1 MKNILWFEDI
11 TMDDV
16 PQVGGKNASLGEMIQ
31 NLSTDGVRIPSGFAT
46 TADAYRYFLRE
57 TGLDSFVE
65 NTLAGVSKD
74 NLVDLARRGKKVR
87 DKFYRA
93 KFPDDL
99 TQEIAAAYAQMEKR
113 YGKNVDVAVRS
124 SATAEDLPGASFA
137 GQQES
142 YLGIRGEK
150 DVLKAVKWTMASLF
164 TNRAISYRIDKGY
177 GHMKVALSAGVQKMV
192 RSDKGASGVMF
203 TVDTESG
210 FRNIVV
216 INATW
221 GLGEM
226 IVQGHVIP
234 DEYLVFKNTAETA
247 PNSIIEKKPG
257 IKSKKMIYGGKKLS
271 GIQETKVVPVSPA
284 QQHEFVLSDDE
295 IHLLAKWGMIVEKH
309 YSELAGKWAPMDME
323 WAKDGETNELYMVQA
338 RPETVQSTRDFT
350 KLKEF
355 EMKSHGAEIIS
366 GISVGSNIATGTARI
381 ILDLKKIPTFK
392 KGEVLVTSMT
402 DPDWEPIMRM
412 ASAIITDRG
421 GRTSHAAIV
430 SRELGVPAI
439 VGTQHAT
446 RLIKTGDVVT
456 VNTIGSEGVVYA
468 GVADF
473 AVHEHD
479 ITKIPKPHTKIM
491 VNVATP
497 DLAFDHSF
505 LPVAGVGLAREEFII
520 ASHIGV
526 HPLALI
532 NYNKLSSALRL
543 EISKKMIGWRNPVTF
558 YRDKLSYGIARIA
571 ASFYPNPVIVRF
583 SDFKS
588 NEYSTLLGGS
598 AYEPKESNPMIGWR
612 GASRYYDPK
621 FAQAFELEVQ
631 AMKLVR
637 DTMGLDNVI
646 PMIPFCRTLE
656 EADKVLAIIT
666 KNGIIPTTYGKPGEK
681 TTPVY
686 MMCEIPSNILLADE
700 FLDRFDGMSIGSN
713 DLTQLTLG
721 LDRDSELISNV
732 GNENNDAVK
741 SLIATVIAK
750 AKERGKYIGICGQG
764 PSDLPDFAE
773 FLVKCGIDSMSLNP
787 DVVVKTIINVAR
799 IESETGVDTQSEDT
813 HTKPNEG
820 ETYAY

>member
-1 MKNILWFEDI
+1 MSNILWFEDI

-31 NLSTDGVRIPSGFAT
+31 NLASEGVRTPSGFAT

-65 NTLAGVSKD
+65 KTLAGVSKND
-74 NLVDLARRGKKVR
+74 LVDLARRGKKVR
-87 DKFYRA
+87 DTFYRA

-99 TQEIAAAYAQMEKR
+99 TQEIATAYAQMEKR

-210 FRNIVV
+210 FRNVV
-216 INATW
+216 VVNATW

-234 DEYLVFKNTAETA
+234 DEYLVFKNTADTA

-271 GIQETKVVPVSPA
+271 GIQETKVVPVSPE
-284 QQHEFVLSDDE
+284 QQHSFVLSDDE

-309 YSELAGKWAPMDME
+309 YSKLAGKWAPMDME

-355 EMKSHGAEIIS
+355 EMKSHGAKVIS
-366 GISVGSNIATGTARI
+366 GISVGSNIATGTARV

-439 VGTQHAT
+439 VGTQRAT
-446 RLIKTGDVVT
+446 HLIKTGDVVT
-456 VNTIGSEGVVYA
+456 VDTIGSEGVVYTGA
-468 GVADF
+468 ADF

-543 EISKKMIGWRNPVTF
+543 EISKKMIGWHDPVTF

-583 SDFKS
+583 SDFKT

-612 GASRYYDPK
+612 GASRYYDPA
-621 FAQAFELEVQ
+621 FAPAFELEVQ

-656 EADKVLAIIT
+656 EADKVLAILA
-666 KNGIIPTTYGKPGEK
+666 KNGIVPTAYSKPGEK

-686 MMCEIPSNILLADE
+686 MMCEIPSNILLADK

-721 LDRDSELISNV
+721 LDRDSEIVHEV

-750 AKERGKYIGICGQG
+750 ALERGKYIGICGQG

-773 FLVKCGIDSMSLNP
+773 FLVKCGIESMSLNP

-799 IESETGVDTQSEDT
+799 IESESET
-813 HTKPNEG
+813 HAQGGASSEPKEG

>member
-1 MKNILWFEDI
+1 MANILWFEDI
-11 TMDDV
+11 TMNDV

-31 NLSTDGVRIPSGFAT
+31 NLTSEGVKTPSGFAT
-46 TADAYRYFLRE
+46 TSDAYRYFLRE
-57 TGLDSFVE
+57 TGLDTFVE
-65 NTLAGVSKD
+65 KTLAGVSKD
-74 NLVDLARRGKKVR
+74 DLSDLARRGKKVR
-87 DKFYRA
+87 NAFYRA

-99 TQEIAAAYAQMEKR
+99 TQEIATAYAQMEKR

-210 FRNIVV
+210 FRNVVV

-234 DEYLVFKNTAETA
+234 DEYLVFKNTAQTA

-257 IKSKKMIYGGKKLS
+257 VKSKKMIYGGKKMS
-271 GIQETKVVPVSPA
+271 GIQETKVVAVSQA
-284 QQHEFVLSDDE
+284 QQHSFVLSDKE

-309 YSELAGKWAPMDME
+309 YSDLSGKWSPMDME

-338 RPETVQSTRDFT
+338 RPETVQSSRDFS

-355 EMKSHGAEIIS
+355 EMKSHGKKILS
-366 GISVGSNIATGTARI
+366 GISVGSDIATGTARV

-402 DPDWEPIMRM
+402 DPDWEPIMRI
-412 ASAIITDRG
+412 ASAIVTDRG

-446 RLIKTGDVVT
+446 RLIKTGDTISVD
-456 VNTIGSEGVVYA
+456 TIGSEGSVYE
-468 GVADF
+468 GTADF

-479 ITKIPKPHTKIM
+479 ITKIPKTKTKVM
-491 VNVATP
+491 VNIATP

-532 NYNKLSSALRL
+532 NYSKLPAALRL
-543 EISKKMIGWRNPVTF
+543 KISKKMIGWRNPTTF

-598 AYEPKESNPMIGWR
+598 DYEPKESNPMIGWR
-612 GASRYYDPK
+612 GASRYYDPV
-621 FAQAFELEVQ
+621 FAPAFELEVQ

-656 EADKVLAIIT
+656 EADKVLAILA
-666 KNGIIPTTYGKPGEK
+666 KNDIIPTAYGKPGEK

-686 MMCEIPSNILLADE
+686 MMCEIPSNILLADA
-700 FLDRFDGMSIGSN
+700 FFDRFDGMSIGSN

-721 LDRDSELISNV
+721 LDRDSELLTKV

-741 SLIATVIAK
+741 SLIATIIAK

-787 DVVVKTIINVAR
+787 DVVVKTIINVAK
-799 IESETGVDTQSEDT
+799 IESKNST
-813 HTKPNEG
+813 HTEKEDKPAQDNEN

>member
-1 MKNILWFEDI
+1 MSNILWFEDI

-31 NLSTDGVRIPSGFAT
+31 NLTDQGVRTPSGFAT
-46 TADAYRYFLRE
+46 TSDAYRYFLRE

-65 NTLAGVSKD
+65 KTLAGVSKD
-74 NLVDLARRGKKVR
+74 NLTDLARRGKKVR
-87 DKFYRA
+87 DTFYRA

-99 TQEIAAAYAQMEKR
+99 TQDIITAYTEMEKR

-142 YLGIRGEK
+142 YLGIRGQK
-150 DVLKAVKWTMASLF
+150 DVLKAIKWTMASLF

-210 FRNIVV
+210 FRNVVV

-234 DEYLVFKNTAETA
+234 DEYLVFKNTFDSA
-247 PNSIIEKKPG
+247 PNAIIEKKPG

-271 GIQETKVVPVSPA
+271 GIQETKIIPVSQE
-284 QQHEFVLSDDE
+284 QQHTFVLSDDE
-295 IHLLAKWGMIVEKH
+295 VHTLAKWGMIVEKH
-309 YSELAGKWAPMDME
+309 YSDLAGKWAPMDME

-338 RPETVQSTRDFT
+338 RPETVQSSRDFT

-355 EMKSHGAEIIS
+355 EMKSHGAKIIS

-381 ILDLKKIPTFK
+381 ILDTKKIPTFK
-392 KGEVLVTSMT
+392 KGEVLVTGMT

-439 VGTQHAT
+439 VGTQMAT
-446 RLIKTGDVVT
+446 RTIKTGDVVT
-456 VNTIGSEGVVYA
+456 VDTIGSEGVVYA
-468 GVADF
+468 GTADF
-473 AVHEHD
+473 AIHEHD

-491 VNVATP
+491 VNIATP

-505 LPVAGVGLAREEFII
+505 LPVSGVGLAREEFII

-526 HPLALI
+526 HPMALV
-532 NYNKLSSALRL
+532 NFHKLSVALRTA
-543 EISKKMIGWRNPVTF
+543 IAKKMIGWKDPVTF
-558 YRDKLSYGIARIA
+558 YRDKLSYGIARIG

-598 AYEPKESNPMIGWR
+598 AFEPKEANPMIGWR

-621 FAQAFELEVQ
+621 FAPAFELEVQ

-646 PMIPFCRTLE
+646 PMVPFCRTTE
-656 EADKVLAIIT
+656 EADKVLAILV
-666 KNGIIPTTYGKPGEK
+666 KNGITPTAYGKPGEQ

-700 FLDRFDGMSIGSN
+700 FFDRFDGMSIGSN

-721 LDRDSELISNV
+721 LDRDSELISKV
-732 GNENNDAVK
+732 GNENNEAVE
-741 SLIATVIAK
+741 SLIATIIAK

-773 FLVKCGIDSMSLNP
+773 FLVECGIESMSLNP
-787 DVVVKTIINVAR
+787 DVVVKTVINVAR
-799 IESETGVDTQSEDT
+799 IESEKEI
-813 HTKPNEG
+813 HIAPKNENDG
-820 ETYAY
+820 GAEKTYAY

>member
-1 MKNILWFEDI
+1 MANILWFENI
-11 TMDDV
+11 TMSDV

-31 NLSTDGVRIPSGFAT
+31 NLSSEGIRVPSGFAT
-46 TADAYRYFLRE
+46 TADAYRYFLQK
-57 TGLDSFVE
+57 TGLDTFVE
-65 NTLAGVSKD
+65 KTMSGVSKD
-74 NLVDLARRGKKVR
+74 DLSDMARRGKKVR
-87 DKFYRA
+87 DAFYRA

-99 TQEIAAAYAQMEKR
+99 TQEIIVAYAEMEKR

-142 YLGIRGEK
+142 YLGIRGKK

-210 FRNIVV
+210 FRNVV
-216 INATW
+216 VVSATW

-226 IVQGHVIP
+226 IVQGHIIP
-234 DEYLVFKNTAETA
+234 DEYLVFKNTFDTA
-247 PNSIIEKKPG
+247 PNSIIEKKIG

-271 GIQETKVVPVSPA
+271 GIQETKIIPTT
-284 QQHEFVLSDDE
+284 QKEQHSFVLSDDE
-295 IHLLAKWGMIVEKH
+295 VHTLAKWGMIVEKH
-309 YSELAGKWAPMDME
+309 YSDLSGKWSPMDME
-323 WAKDGETNELYMVQA
+323 WAKDGETNELFMVQA
-338 RPETVQSTRDFT
+338 RPETVQSSRDFN

-355 EMKSHGAEIIS
+355 EMKSHGPEIIR
-366 GISVGSNIATGTARI
+366 GISVGSNIATGTAHV
-381 ILDLKKIPTFK
+381 ILDTKKIPTFK
-392 KGEVLVTSMT
+392 KGEILVTTMT

-412 ASAIITDRG
+412 SAAIITDRG

-439 VGTQHAT
+439 VGTEHAT
-446 RLIKTGDVVT
+446 RKIKTGDVVT
-456 VNTIGSEGVVYA
+456 VDTIGSEGVVYTGTA
-468 GVADF
+468 EF
-473 AVHEHD
+473 AIHEHD

-491 VNVATP
+491 VNIATP

-505 LPVAGVGLAREEFII
+505 LPVTGVGLAREEFII

-532 NYNKLSSALRL
+532 NFNKLSKAVQ
-543 EISKKMIGWRNPVTF
+543 ITIAKKMIGWNDPIKF

-571 ASFYPNPVIVRF
+571 ASFYPRPVIVRF
-583 SDFKS
+583 SDFKT
-588 NEYSTLLGGS
+588 NEYRTLLGGV

-621 FAQAFELEVQ
+621 FASAFALEVQ

-637 DTMGLDNVI
+637 ETMGLDNVI
-646 PMIPFCRTLE
+646 PMVPFCRTTE
-656 EADKVLAIIT
+656 EADKVLSILVE
-666 KNGIIPTTYGKPGEK
+666 NGIIPTSHAKPGEPS
-681 TTPVY
+681 TPIY
-686 MMCEIPSNILLADE
+686 MMCEIPSNILLADD
-700 FLDRFDGMSIGSN
+700 FFDRFDGMSIGSN

-721 LDRDSELISNV
+721 MDRDSELVSSV
-732 GNENNDAVK
+732 GNENNPAVR
-741 SLIATVIAK
+741 SFIATVIAK

-773 FLVKCGIDSMSLNP
+773 FLVKCGIESMSLNP
-787 DVVVKTIINVAR
+787 DVVVKTIINVAD
-799 IESETGVDTQSEDT
+799 IEAREDKKESSEQNNDA
-813 HTKPNEG
+813 HTE
-820 ETYAY
+820 E